1 MNNTAS
7 FIAKQIDNIVPIIG
21 FDMCMHKNETLQS
34 YIVNRLCDDKLGNK
48 PIVTESIDIGL
59 RQRMQN
65 EGYHGFSMLYK
76 RILKKWQGEYPD
88 GNSQIL
94 AYISQIVEE
103 EKNNIHLRDN
113 VIEYLKEAH
122 PCLILTT
129 IPFDII
135 EKELE
140 QELNHKYEARYF
152 VANRDNDSDT
162 KIIPSS
168 EIPPFCIFHLFG
180 TTTESASPWVWT
192 ERHLLLYLH
201 ALHNQE
207 LSQFSIKKALL
218 GKSFFVLGCN
228 LPEWLFQFLL
238 FPLKGS
244 SSAKG
249 SYWINNEKNDRIK
262 EDDQMDETFEQLSEK
277 LETYDCEVEQYTFL
291 RDITTSIRSLK
302 ESQKNIIKK
311 EPEYYDFFIS
321 HRKGDEKIT
330 AEIINEI
337 RKCKCEVW
345 VDYEHPEHL
354 AGDQWT
360 NIRHIIEKSRHII
373 PIITWEYLTR
383 FSQDNEPERCGVANL
398 TKMALSF
405 MYPCDSEGKKSLRAD
420 AAKFVIPIIN
430 EGEPLTVFNDQ
441 LGSESTAYLGIRTY
455 HKFVKNKQ
463 LPEDFENLHVYHYGG
478 KDDENSITKTET
490 WRDLA
495 EDGKTMKELGY
506 KL

>member
-1 MNNTAS
+1 MSNTAS
-7 FIAKQIDNIVPIIG
+7 FIAKQIYNIVPIIG
-21 FDMCMHKNETLQS
+21 FDMCMHNSETLQS
-34 YIVNRLCDDKLGNK
+34 YIVNRLCDDKLDNK
-48 PIVTESIDIGL
+48 PIVTEIVGEDL
-59 RQRMQN
+59 RHRMRN

-94 AYISQIVEE
+94 AYIAQIVEE
-103 EKNNIHLRDN
+103 EKYNIHLRDS
-113 VIEYLKEAH
+113 VIEFLKEAH
-122 PCLILTT
+122 PSLIITT

-140 QELNHKYEARYF
+140 QEVNPRYESRYF
-152 VANRDNDSDT
+152 VASRDNDNDS
-162 KIIPSS
+162 KIIPNS
-168 EIPPFCIFHLFG
+168 EIPSFCIFHLFG
-180 TTTESASPWVWT
+180 TTTDSASPWVWT

-249 SYWINNEKNDRIK
+249 SYWINNIN
-262 EDDQMDETFEQLSEK
+262 EDYQLDESFELLSEQF
-277 LETYDCEVEQYTFL
+277 ETYDCEVERYSFL
-291 RDITTSIRSLK
+291 EDITTCIRHQKELK
-302 ESQKNIIKK
+302 KSTIKK
-311 EPEYYDFFIS
+311 VPEYYDFFIS

-330 AEIINEI
+330 KEIVNEI

-354 AGDQWT
+354 AGDQWA
-360 NIRHIIEKSRHII
+360 NIRQIIEKSRHII

-383 FSQDNEPERCGVANL
+383 FSQDKESERCGVANL
-398 TKMALSF
+398 TKLVLSF

-420 AAKFVIPIIN
+420 AEKFVIPVIN
-430 EGEPLTVFNDQ
+430 EGESMTVFNEF
-441 LGSESTAYLGIRTY
+441 LGSKSTAYLDVGTY
-455 HKFVKNKQ
+455 HTFVKNKR
-463 LPEDFENLHVYHYGG
+463 LPEDFEKLHVYHYGG
-478 KDDENSITKTET
+478 KDDENSISKTQI

-495 EDGKTMKELGY
+495 EEGKTMKELGH

>member
-1 MNNTAS
+1 MSNTAS

-21 FDMCMHKNETLQS
+21 FDMCMHNGETLQS
-34 YIVNRLCDDKLGNK
+34 YIVNRLCDDKLDNK
-48 PIVTESIDIGL
+48 PILTETINHDL

-76 RILKKWQGEYPD
+76 RISRKLQGEYPD
-88 GNSQIL
+88 GNSHIL

-103 EKNNIHLRDN
+103 EKENIHLRDN
-113 VIEYLKEAH
+113 VIEFLKEAH
-122 PCLILTT
+122 PSLILTT

-135 EKELE
+135 EKELY

-152 VANRDNDSDT
+152 VASRDNDNDS
-162 KIIPSS
+162 KIIPNP

-207 LSQFSIKKALL
+207 LSKFSIKKALL

-249 SYWINNEKNDRIK
+249 SYWINKDNENI
-262 EDDQMDETFEQLSEK
+262 EECNQMDETLEQLSEK
-277 LETYDCEVEQYTFL
+277 LDTYDCEVEPYSFL
-291 RDITTSIRSLK
+291 KNITTSIK
-302 ESQKNIIKK
+302 NQKKSQILTTKK

-330 AEIINEI
+330 AEVVNEI

-354 AGDQWT
+354 AGDQWA
-360 NIRHIIEKSRHII
+360 NIRHIVEKSRHII

-383 FSQDNEPERCGVANL
+383 FAQDKEPERCGVANI
-398 TKMALSF
+398 TKLVLSF
-405 MYPCDSEGKKSLRAD
+405 MYPCNLEGKKSLRPDAD
-420 AAKFVIPIIN
+420 KFVIPVIN
-430 EGEPLTVFNDQ
+430 EGEPLTVFNDS
-441 LGSESTAYLGIRTY
+441 LGSKSTAYLAVSTY
-455 HKFVKNKQ
+455 HKFVENKK
-463 LPEDFENLHVYHYGG
+463 LPEDFEHLHVYHYGG
-478 KDDENSITKTET
+478 KDDENSITNTQI
-490 WRDLA
+490 WRDLI
-495 EDGKTMKELGY
+495 DKGKTMKELGY